1 MLYENEKID
10 DLFENSLRI
19 IRREDVFAYGSDAV
33 ALANFVTLSK
43 NDAVLDIG
51 TGTGILAIL
60 LQGRYGAA
68 FTAVEIDFYMAD
80 MAKRSVELN
89 GQQDKITVLCGDIRN
104 MHQELGYEKFST
116 IVCNPPY
123 FSGGTKSGN
132 EISKNSR
139 HDDTLSMDE
148 LAYCAQ
154 RLLKNGGKLYM
165 VYPASR
171 FACCCAS
178 LISHKLMP
186 KRVKPIFTDE
196 NNKKI
201 NCMLIEAKKGGKD
214 GLIWEM

>member
-33 ALANFVTLSK
+33 SLADFVTLSK
-43 NDAVLDIG
+43 NDTVLDIG

-60 LQGRYGAA
+60 LEGRYKAS
-68 FTAVEIDFYMAD
+68 FTAVEIDSYMAD

-89 GQQDKITVLCGDIRN
+89 NQQSSINVLCGDIRKL
-104 MHQELGYEKFST
+104 HKELGYEKFSV

-123 FSGGTKSGN
+123 FSGSTKNDN
-132 EISKNSR
+132 EISRNSR

-148 LAYCAQ
+148 LAYSASK
-154 RLLKNGGKLYM
+154 LLKNGGKLYM

-171 FACCCAS
+171 FACCCAA

-186 KRVKPIFTDE
+186 KRVKPIFSDSE
-196 NNKKI
+196 NKKI
-201 NCMLIEAKKGGKD
+201 NCILIEAKKGGKD